1 MRWLRARRQ
10 RATERRLAWILG
22 SPRSG
27 STWLLQM
34 LVDTGEVL
42 PSDEPNIGVHLAP
55 FTFDRPGMHAADFS
69 DDDCTLYRFGQ
80 KQHGYFFSDHHQSA
94 WREPLR
100 ELICA
105 RYARLAREGKIVAIK
120 EPHGAQAADLISMT
134 LPQSRFLFLLRDGR
148 DVVDSQLAGQS
159 PGGWV
164 TREYGLRPVA
174 DGKER
179 RDFLTELAWQWVWRT
194 RIARDAFERHPGP
207 KRLVKYEDL
216 RSDTESHFGAIL
228 DWLEIDADAA
238 AIARQHAYDR
248 AEHSGPAERVRT
260 ASSGTWRAHLDSGE
274 QELLAEIMGPTLR
287 ESGYDA

>member
-1 MRWLRARRQ
+1 MRWLRARRE

-42 PSDEPNIGVHLAP
+42 PSDEPNIGLHLAP
-55 FTFDRPGMHAADFS
+55 FAFERPGMHAADFT
-69 DDDCTLYRFGQ
+69 DDNCTLYRFGHTH
-80 KQHGYFFSDHHQSA
+80 HGYFFSDYHQPA
-94 WREPLR
+94 WRGPLR

-105 RYARLAREGKIVAIK
+105 RYAFARDWKIVAIK
-120 EPHGAQAADLISMT
+120 EPHGAQAADLISMAV
-134 LPQSRFLFLLRDGR
+134 PQSRFLFLLRDGR

-164 TREYGLRPVA
+164 VREYGLRPVS
-174 DGKER
+174 DGEER
-179 RDFLTELAWQWVWRT
+179 RGFLTDLAWQWVWRT
-194 RIARDAFERHPGP
+194 RIAHEAFERHPGP
-207 KRLVKYEDL
+207 KLLVKYEDL
-216 RSDTESHFGAIL
+216 RHDTELHFGAIL

-238 AIARQHAYDR
+238 TIARQHAYDR
-248 AEHSGPAERVRT
+248 AESSGPAERVRT
-260 ASSGTWRAHLDSGE
+260 ATSGTWREHLDSGE
-274 QELLAEIMGPTLR
+274 QDLLDEIMGATLR